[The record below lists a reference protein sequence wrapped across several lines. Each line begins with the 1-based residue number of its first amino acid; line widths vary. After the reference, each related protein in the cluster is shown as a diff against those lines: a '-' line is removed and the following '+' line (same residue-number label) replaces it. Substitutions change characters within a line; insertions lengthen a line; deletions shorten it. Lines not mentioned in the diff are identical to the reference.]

1 MEYEDDLAR
10 RLEGM
15 LEELRGI
22 TTIHR
27 EVQLVSDNQAVGKL
41 AVDLAQTAQELRA
54 MHAGGP
60 THQGRV
66 ERTNRGQVLDAL
78 RRGMK
83 MRTIVHGSLL
93 RDPVRLDRVRT
104 LHAAGDEHRVIA
116 EQVQQMLIFD
126 RTVAILRLAPVAG
139 SPGALVIRQQG
150 ILAALIDLFEQTW
163 ARSTEITEMLKP
175 VQRLSARELEVLA
188 LIAEGRSNGAIGRA
202 LSISEAAVG
211 KHVAS
216 IFTKLEIPATPDD
229 NRRVLAA
236 AAFLKGVAG

>member
-10 RLEGM
+10 RLEEM

-27 EVQLVSDNQAVGKL
+27 EVQLVSDNQAVGEL
-41 AVDLAQTAQELRA
+41 AVDLARRSQELRA
-54 MHAGGP
+54 MYAGGP
-60 THQGRV
+60 IRQGRV
-66 ERTNRGQVLDAL
+66 ERANRGQVLDAL

-83 MRTIVHGSLL
+83 MRTIVHESLL
-93 RDPVRLDRVRT
+93 RDPVRLDRIRT

-116 EQVQQMLIFD
+116 EPVQQMLIFD
-126 RTVAILRLAPVAG
+126 RTVAILRLAPVVG
-139 SPGALVIRQQG
+139 SPGGLVIRQQG

-163 ARSTEITEMLKP
+163 ARSTEVTERLRP

-211 KHVAS
+211 KHVTS